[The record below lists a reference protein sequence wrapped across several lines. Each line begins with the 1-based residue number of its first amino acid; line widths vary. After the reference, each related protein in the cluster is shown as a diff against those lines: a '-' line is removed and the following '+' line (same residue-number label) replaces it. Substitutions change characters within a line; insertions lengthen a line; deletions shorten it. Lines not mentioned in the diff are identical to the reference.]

1 MMPTD
6 SKKPIYEWAV
16 AKVGDRR
23 RPESIPVSRSKVALY
38 AKSSGDTNPLFTD
51 EAFAKA
57 HGFEAVA
64 VPIAMTTR
72 VAPHKRREI
81 IAQNGYE
88 APVRPTPFARWQCK
102 LFAPMKPGDVITS
115 EAVVGEK
122 FEKRGRRYITWS
134 VIARNQNGETVAE
147 YSATNSWEGSKPE
160 DKTR

>member
-1 MMPTD
+1 MSSD
-6 SKKPIYEWAV
+6 SNKPIYEWAV
-16 AKVGDRR
+16 AKVGDSRK
-23 RPESIPVSRSKVALY
+23 PESITVNPGKIDLY
-38 AKSSGDTNPLFTD
+38 VKASGDTNPLFTD

-57 HGFEAVA
+57 HGLESVA

-81 IAQNGYE
+81 IAQNGYD

-115 EAVVGEK
+115 EGKVGAK
-122 FEKRGRRYITWS
+122 FEKRGRRYITWQ
-134 VIARNQNGETVAE
+134 VEAHNQDGEKVAE
-147 YSATNSWEGSKPE
+147 YSVTNSWEGAKPE